1 MKVTY
6 LDDVGIDSYQTL
18 SEWESCIKE
27 FLSAYDVLSSVAD
40 VSYLFDKAIYIKD
53 VALSLKMTNWL
64 RGNSETAAQFKRA
77 MEKWTAIEL
86 PKNSK
91 TTSIYKSGAN
101 EVSGTV
107 QAEAYE
113 DAARKDNPLLL
124 SAYIHNPAYTDNTID
139 INVGD
144 SHKQIPIFCQ
154 SNILTE
160 WLQNKGILKRF
171 YDKATMTT
179 RRCDEQTILIDSSL
193 FCPTPYGN
201 KGNRLYERIDKP
213 DEWWCL
219 DRGHRGSS
227 VHLEVFNKNTKKQ
240 IHVSDV
246 DKINFFRELTKKEK
260 KRTIKIDSMP

>member
-1 MKVTY
+1 MMKVTY

-113 DAARKDNPLLL
+113 DAVI
-124 SAYIHNPAYTDNTID
+124 AYMI
-139 INVGD
+139 
-144 SHKQIPIFCQ
+144 
-154 SNILTE
+154 
-160 WLQNKGILKRF
+160 
-171 YDKATMTT
+171 
-179 RRCDEQTILIDSSL
+179 
-193 FCPTPYGN
+193 
-201 KGNRLYERIDKP
+201 
-213 DEWWCL
+213 
-219 DRGHRGSS
+219 
-227 VHLEVFNKNTKKQ
+227 NKNWFKKEIISCPNVNDDTSYKLTKDRHK
-240 IHVSDV
+240 IAMITDIDR
-246 DKINFFRELTKKEK
+246 DKIYEDLFKKLGE
-260 KRTIKIDSMP
+260 

>member
-1 MKVTY
+1 MRVTY
-6 LDDVGIDSYQTL
+6 LDDVGIDGHQRL
-18 SEWESCIKE
+18 SEWEDNVKE
-27 FLSAYDVLSSVAD
+27 FLSAYDVLSEVDD
-40 VSYLFDKAIYIKD
+40 VSYLFDRAIYIKD
-53 VALSLKMTNWL
+53 IALSLKMTNWL
-64 RGNSETAAQFKRA
+64 KGNSETAAQFKRA
-77 MEKWTAIEL
+77 LEKWTVIDL
-86 PKNSK
+86 PRNSNK
-91 TTSIYKSGAN
+91 TSEYKSTTT
-101 EVSGTV
+101 VVTGTV
-107 QAEAYE
+107 MAEAYE
-113 DAARKDNPLLL
+113 DAIRNDNPLLL
-124 SAYIHNPAYTDNTID
+124 SSYKHNPSYTNNTID

-179 RRCDEQTILIDSSL
+179 RPCDEQTILIDSSL
-193 FCPTPYGN
+193 FRPTSYGN